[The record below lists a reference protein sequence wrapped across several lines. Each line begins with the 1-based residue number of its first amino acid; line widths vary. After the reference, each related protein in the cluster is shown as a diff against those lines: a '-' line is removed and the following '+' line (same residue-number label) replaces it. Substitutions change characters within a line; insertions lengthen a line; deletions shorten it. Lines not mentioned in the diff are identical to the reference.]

1 MTVTID
7 GWDGHERWRTIMM
20 DEMGNEILRRLH
32 KRVKNEKNIVFIPF
46 KDTSKITLSLAT
58 EYA

>member
-1 MTVTID
+1 
-7 GWDGHERWRTIMM
+7 MM